1 MKAWL
6 AGCVILLG
14 VTGCASTAQQS
25 AEQIYQQREALRAM
39 WPGYD
44 PLARGVG
51 YYHSKDGYVILA
63 LEAAPPPHFSQLSPG
78 VWRSDNAYPHL
89 RQSFYINT
97 PLHDTRA
104 TLVSYPQVDSNSFTL
119 LFHEDFHGY
128 QRDNF
133 ADQSGSTLARFDIGQ
148 MPINTLVA
156 ALRTER
162 SLLMAALEADES
174 KHLEQVLL
182 YYAGLR
188 LWREAQL
195 PIESV
200 TTERRNETDEGTANW
215 IGYRATQVLLGE
227 SDREFIE
234 GRKRLLEHDY
244 EDMEASTSMRLVTGR
259 VYSTGAALTELL
271 PKGTEFEWQAIVEQK
286 SATLFDMLLQAFQW
300 PQSLLDA
307 AGEEIIASQ
316 EFARAIDTAS
326 ELSWADSEEAVLAG
340 VESQYRWKLS
350 VELPIG
356 ATGGFSAIGG
366 AVTQLPDN
374 SLLLH
379 PVQQFDIETDLLSV
393 AIRDRNI
400 VLSNSSLLI
409 GRDEVEKMQQT
420 LTLYLDKV
428 DSSLHCSDGEHVCE
442 GSLATFAEL
451 GVRIQSEA
459 PLPYQLKRLN
469 Q

>member
-1 MKAWL
+1 M
-6 AGCVILLG
+6 
-14 VTGCASTAQQS
+14 
-25 AEQIYQQREALRAM
+25 
-39 WPGYD
+39 
-44 PLARGVG
+44 
-51 YYHSKDGYVILA
+51 
-63 LEAAPPPHFSQLSPG
+63 
-78 VWRSDNAYPHL
+78 
-89 RQSFYINT
+89 
-97 PLHDTRA
+97 
-104 TLVSYPQVDSNSFTL
+104 
-119 LFHEDFHGY
+119 
-128 QRDNF
+128 
-133 ADQSGSTLARFDIGQ
+133 
-148 MPINTLVA
+148 
-156 ALRTER
+156 
-162 SLLMAALEADES
+162 
-174 KHLEQVLL
+174 
-182 YYAGLR
+182 
-188 LWREAQL
+188 
-195 PIESV
+195 
-200 TTERRNETDEGTANW
+200 
-215 IGYRATQVLLGE
+215 
-227 SDREFIE
+227 
-234 GRKRLLEHDY
+234 
-244 EDMEASTSMRLVTGR
+244 
-259 VYSTGAALTELL
+259 
-271 PKGTEFEWQAIVEQK
+271 
-286 SATLFDMLLQAFQW
+286 
-300 PQSLLDA
+300 DA

-379 PVQQFDIETDLLSV
+379 PVQQFDIETGLLSV

-409 GRDEVEKMQQT
+409 GRDEAEKMQQT